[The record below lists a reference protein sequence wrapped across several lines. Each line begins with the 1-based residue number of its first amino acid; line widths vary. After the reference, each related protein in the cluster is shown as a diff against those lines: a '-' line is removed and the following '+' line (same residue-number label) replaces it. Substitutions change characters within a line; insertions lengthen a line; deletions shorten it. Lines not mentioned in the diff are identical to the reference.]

1 LHSPYL
7 HLLFVRVAL
16 LRFSKKKPAQ
26 NISVAGFTIRSLIPV
41 VTNWGYQFI
50 ASTHLARLKRLDPV
64 EHGRCQRARFR
75 VIELLLAPCSF
86 HGQVEHTTKTEFA
99 S

>member
-41 VTNWGYQFI
+41 VTKWGYQFI
-50 ASTHLARLKRLDPV
+50 ASTHLA
-64 EHGRCQRARFR
+64 A
-75 VIELLLAPCSF
+75 
-86 HGQVEHTTKTEFA
+86 
-99 S
+99 